1 VSRLGAR
8 PAQEAQRSSHP
19 TPRAA
24 PSGASLAA
32 AYATPEG
39 AWDEALL
46 ATGTVRPHYARTLDA
61 LASLDLGD
69 LATRTAVRRRSRRVV
84 FGGPGGE
91 RDFVLDPVPR
101 LFEAAEWAQLEAGL
115 AQRVRA
121 LDAFCADVYGERAIL
136 AAGVLPER
144 ILTGLPFAEADLIG
158 MSAQVPGAGPWISI
172 AGLDVV
178 RDGQGCLRVLED
190 NLRTPSGM
198 AYALAAREIVRES
211 LAEQLGDFDRGAP
224 PRPVHQ
230 ELARMLRGVVARPPP
245 QGTPDD
251 ATVLLSDGP
260 VNSAWFE
267 HRALAELTGVPLVGP
282 EQLRRRGDRLELRA
296 DGRPVGVVYRRTDQE
311 RARLPDGSLTQ
322 VGELMLAPVLAGT
335 LRIVN
340 GFGTGVADDKMV
352 YPHVEKMIGF
362 YLGEEPLARSVQTFD
377 LGEREEREQALE
389 RLNELVVKPRDGHGG
404 AGVLVGPHASDSEL
418 RRAAQAIAEDPGR
431 WIAQETVMLS
441 THPTVVN
448 GRLAPR
454 HVDLRPF
461 VFFDGTRAEVLP
473 GGLTRVAMREGS
485 LIVNSSRQGG
495 GKDTWVLE

>member
-1 VSRLGAR
+1 VSRLGAL
-8 PAQEAQRSSHP
+8 PAQEAQRTSLP
-19 TPRAA
+19 TPPATSSGESLTTAYRA
-24 PSGASLAA
+24 
-32 AYATPEG
+32 PEG

-46 ATGTVRPHYARTLDA
+46 ATGAVRPHYVRTLDA
-61 LASLDLGD
+61 LAGLDLGD

-101 LFEAAEWAQLEAGL
+101 LFEAEEWAQLEAGL

-121 LDAFCADVYGERAIL
+121 LDAFCADLYGERAIV
-136 AAGVLPER
+136 AAGVLPQR
-144 ILTGLPFAEADLIG
+144 VVDGLPFAEADLAG
-158 MSAQVPGAGPWISI
+158 LGASASGFGPWISI

-178 RDGQGCLRVLED
+178 RDGHGCLRVLED

-198 AYALAAREIVRES
+198 AYALAAREIVCDS
-211 LAEQLGDFDRGAP
+211 LAEQLGDFDGAA
-224 PRPVHQ
+224 PRPVRQ
-230 ELARMLRGVVARPPP
+230 ELAEMLRGVLAHPPP

-282 EQLRRRGDRLELRA
+282 EQLRRRGERLELRA

-311 RARLPDGSLTQ
+311 RARLPGGSLTQ
-322 VGELMLAPVLAGT
+322 VGELMLNPVLAGT

-340 GFGTGVADDKMV
+340 GFGTGVADDKLV
-352 YPHVEKMIGF
+352 YPHVEKMIDF
-362 YLGEEPLARSVQTFD
+362 YLGEEPLARSVKTFD

-404 AGVLVGPHASDSEL
+404 AGVLIGPHASDAEL
-418 RRAAQAIAEDPGR
+418 RRAAQAIAEEPGR
-431 WIAQETVMLS
+431 WIAQETVTLS

-448 GRLAPR
+448 GRLEPR

-461 VFFDGTRAEVLP
+461 VFFDGTHAEVLP

-495 GKDTWVLE
+495 GKDTWVLG